1 MGCSSKSIDI
11 EINVGKMK
19 LELCTLQ
26 VDYDQGFDL
35 SNTYII
41 GVLNRKLL
49 LHREYFDLKISDIR

>member
-11 EINVGKMK
+11 EINAGKMK

-41 GVLNRKLL
+41 GVLNRKLSL
-49 LHREYFDLKISDIR
+49 YREYFDLKISDIR